1 MTEAEKKTA
10 AESTQSNGAKS
21 KTPLIIGAIVVV
33 VVVIAA
39 IATFLMMNRGGGNT
53 EEALSVCERNAAA
66 IEVQSEFAGRRA
78 GAGRCAYDLD
88 GADEAALT
96 DLEAAQEAVDALGE
110 MPACPADGSAKDIE
124 GRDRGDQGVC
134 ERSARRHQRSRRR
147 HQGPGS
153 CRGVNP
159 RQRPGTPHRKI
170 RTPHRRPRT
179 PQTRPVSAD
188 TDTFVTVKL

>member
-39 IATFLMMNRGGGNT
+39 IAAFLMMNRGGGNT

-66 IEVQSEFAGRRA
+66 IEVHQNSLAAVQEQADA
-78 GAGRCAYDLD
+78 LDLD
-88 GADEAALT
+88 GADEAAIEA
-96 DLEAAQEAVDALGE
+96 LETAQEEVDALGE

-124 GRDRGDQGVC
+124 
-134 ERSARRHQRSRRR
+134 A
-147 HQGPGS
+147 
-153 CRGVNP
+153 
-159 RQRPGTPHRKI
+159 
-170 RTPHRRPRT
+170 
-179 PQTRPVSAD
+179 
-188 TDTFVTVKL
+188 VTEEIKAYANDLRAATNDLDVAVKALAPAEE

>member
-39 IATFLMMNRGGGNT
+39 IAAFLMMNRGGGNT

-66 IEVQSEFAGRRA
+66 IEVHQNSLAAVQEQADA
-78 GAGRCAYDLD
+78 LDLD

-96 DLEAAQEAVDALGE
+96 DLEY
-110 MPACPADGSAKDIE
+110 S
-124 GRDRGDQGVC
+124 
-134 ERSARRHQRSRRR
+134 
-147 HQGPGS
+147 
-153 CRGVNP
+153 
-159 RQRPGTPHRKI
+159 
-170 RTPHRRPRT
+170 
-179 PQTRPVSAD
+179 
-188 TDTFVTVKL
+188 